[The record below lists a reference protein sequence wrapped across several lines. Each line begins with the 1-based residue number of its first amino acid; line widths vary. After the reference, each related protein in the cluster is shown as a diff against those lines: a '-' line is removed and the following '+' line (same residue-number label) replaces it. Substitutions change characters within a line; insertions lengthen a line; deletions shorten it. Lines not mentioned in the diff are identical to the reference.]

1 MIDVTEAYLERW
13 KLAEEGEDAPNP
25 LGWVVMASKLNE
37 GALNHRDLS
46 REEAIDRLNVAY
58 GKMMAKFEALD
69 EDSWGNLMVSHVFSG
84 PVPAFCYPAFHIMD
98 YGVHTWDM
106 KWGLGEKDGR
116 LEERT
121 AGVLVP
127 YMFIIWQ
134 YSVDQEAAA
143 GKELTYGIDVGGD
156 WGGKWLVKV
165 KDGQMTYEGVENLD
179 DAEAVLSFDDPSEMV
194 LTTYQR
200 FDGGE
205 ESGDAEVIEDVRNI
219 YFPI

>member
-1 MIDVTEAYLERW
+1 
-13 KLAEEGEDAPNP
+13 
-25 LGWVVMASKLNE
+25 
-37 GALNHRDLS
+37 
-46 REEAIDRLNVAY
+46 
-58 GKMMAKFEALD
+58 
-69 EDSWGNLMVSHVFSG
+69 
-84 PVPAFCYPAFHIMD
+84 
-98 YGVHTWDM
+98 
-106 KWGLGEKDGR
+106 
-116 LEERT
+116 
-121 AGVLVP
+121 
-127 YMFIIWQ
+127 MFIIWQ